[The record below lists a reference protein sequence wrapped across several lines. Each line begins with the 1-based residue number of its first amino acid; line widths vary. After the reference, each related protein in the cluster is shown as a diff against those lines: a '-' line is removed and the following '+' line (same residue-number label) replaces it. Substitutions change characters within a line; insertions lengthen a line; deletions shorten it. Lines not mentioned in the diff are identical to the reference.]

1 VGLLERQNLG
11 GGVLGNGHNVGCGV
25 GCDHAWEDTGINN
38 KDVVSTVHLSVQVDD
53 RCAAVQTT
61 VRSDLGCAHPVV
73 GTTLGG
79 GLVQLEDVS
88 MAA

>member
-11 GGVLGNGHNVGCGV
+11 GCVLCNGHNVGCGV

-38 KDVVSTVHLSVQVDD
+38 EDVVSTIHLGVQIDD

-79 GLVQLEDVS
+79 
-88 MAA
+88 